1 MKQLVGLLVA
11 LAVLLGWVSSP
22 ALAQPISGPTA
33 GAELLTAP
41 FSAPIEAMTW
51 LAEAPQQNAVDAK
64 LNTEYGAKLDLNNA
78 NVQGFR
84 KFPGLYPTLARKIL
98 INAPYDDVEDVLDLP
113 GLSEQQLDILRN
125 NLDNFTVTVPDS
137 ALTEGGD
144 RFNNGVYK

>member
-22 ALAQPISGPTA
+22 AVAQPISGPIF
-33 GAELLTAP
+33 GADLL
-41 FSAPIEAMTW
+41 SAPLEATAW
-51 LAEAPQQNAVDAK
+51 LAEAPQNAVDAK
-64 LNTEYGAKLDLNNA
+64 LKTEYGAKLDLNNA

-98 INAPYDDVEDVLDLP
+98 LNAPYESVDDVLDLP
-113 GLSEQQLDILRN
+113 GLSEQQLDILRS

-137 ALTEGGD
+137 ALVEGGD

>member
-22 ALAQPISGPTA
+22 AVAQPISGA
-33 GAELLTAP
+33 DLL
-41 FSAPIEAMTW
+41 SAPLEATAW
-51 LAEAPQQNAVDAK
+51 LAEASSQNAVDAK

-78 NVQGFR
+78 NVQGFS

-98 INAPYDDVEDVLDLP
+98 LNAPYESVDDVLDLP
-113 GLSEQQLDILRN
+113 GLSEQQLNILKA

-137 ALTEGGD
+137 AFTEGGD

>member
-22 ALAQPISGPTA
+22 AVAQPISGA
-33 GAELLTAP
+33 DLL
-41 FSAPIEAMTW
+41 SAPIVATAW
-51 LAEAPQQNAVDAK
+51 LAESPQNSVDAK
-64 LNTEYGAKLDLNNA
+64 LKTEYGAKLDLNNA

-98 INAPYDDVEDVLDLP
+98 LNAPYESVDDVLDLP
-113 GLSEQQLDILRN
+113 GLSEPQLEILRK
-125 NLDNFTVTVPDS
+125 NLDNFTVTVTDS
-137 ALTEGGD
+137 ALVEGGD

>member
-11 LAVLLGWVSSP
+11 LAVLFGWVSSP
-22 ALAQPISGPTA
+22 AMAQPTSGPVF
-33 GAELLTAP
+33 GADLLSAP
-41 FSAPIEAMTW
+41 FEATAW
-51 LAEAPQQNAVDAK
+51 LAEASSENAVDAK
-64 LNTEYGAKLDLNNA
+64 LKTEYGAKLDLNNA

-98 INAPYDDVEDVLDLP
+98 LNAPYDSVDDVLDLP
-113 GLSEQQLDILRN
+113 GLSEQQVEILRA

-137 ALTEGGD
+137 AFVEGGD

>member
-11 LAVLLGWVSSP
+11 LAVLFGWVSGP
-22 ALAQPISGPTA
+22 AVAQPISGA
-33 GAELLTAP
+33 DLL
-41 FSAPIEAMTW
+41 SAPLEATAW
-51 LAEAPQQNAVDAK
+51 LAEAPQNAVDAK
-64 LNTEYGAKLDLNNA
+64 LKTEYGAKLDLNNA

-98 INAPYDDVEDVLDLP
+98 INAPYESVDDVLDLP

-137 ALTEGGD
+137 ALVEGGD

>member
-22 ALAQPISGPTA
+22 AVAQPISGPIF
-33 GAELLTAP
+33 GADIL
-41 FSAPIEAMTW
+41 SAPIVATAW
-51 LAEAPQQNAVDAK
+51 LAEAPQNAVDAK
-64 LNTEYGAKLDLNNA
+64 LETEYGSKLDLNNA

-98 INAPYDDVEDVLDLP
+98 LNAPYESVDDVLDLP
-113 GLSEQQLDILRN
+113 GLSDPQLEILRK

-137 ALTEGGD
+137 AFVEGGD

>member
-22 ALAQPISGPTA
+22 AVAQPIF
-33 GAELLTAP
+33 GADLL
-41 FSAPIEAMTW
+41 SAPIVATAW
-51 LAEAPQQNAVDAK
+51 LAESPQNAVDAK
-64 LNTEYGAKLDLNNA
+64 LKTEYGAKLDLNNA

-98 INAPYDDVEDVLDLP
+98 LNAPYESVDDVLDLP
-113 GLSEQQLDILRN
+113 GLSDPQIEILRK

-137 ALTEGGD
+137 AFVEGGD

>member
-22 ALAQPISGPTA
+22 AVAQPIF
-33 GAELLTAP
+33 GADLL
-41 FSAPIEAMTW
+41 SAPIVATAW
-51 LAEAPQQNAVDAK
+51 LAESPQNAVDAK
-64 LNTEYGAKLDLNNA
+64 LKTEYGAKLDLNNA

-98 INAPYDDVEDVLDLP
+98 LSAPYESVDDVLDLP
-113 GLSEQQLDILRN
+113 GLSDPQLEILRK

-137 ALTEGGD
+137 AFVEGGD

>member
-22 ALAQPISGPTA
+22 AVAQPISGADLLRAPVEATA
-33 GAELLTAP
+33 
-41 FSAPIEAMTW
+41 W
-51 LAEAPQQNAVDAK
+51 LAETPMGNAVDAK
-64 LNTEYGAKLDLNNA
+64 LKTEYGEKLDLNNA

-98 INAPYDDVEDVLDLP
+98 LNAPYDSVDDVLELP
-113 GLSEQQLDILRN
+113 GLSEQQLNILRT
-125 NLDNFTVTVPDS
+125 NLDNFTVTVTDP
-137 ALTEGGD
+137 ALVEGAD

>member
-22 ALAQPISGPTA
+22 ALAQPISGA
-33 GAELLTAP
+33 GVAP
-41 FSAPIEAMTW
+41 LEAMVW
-51 LAEAPQQNAVDAK
+51 LAEAPLQNAVDAK
-64 LNTEYGAKLDLNNA
+64 LKTEYGAKLDLNNA

-98 INAPYDDVEDVLDLP
+98 LNAPYDSVDDVLDLP
-113 GLSEQQLDILRN
+113 GLSDQQIDILRT
-125 NLDNFTVTVPDS
+125 NLDNFTVTLTDS
-137 ALTEGGD
+137 ALVEGGD

>member
-11 LAVLLGWVSSP
+11 LAVLLGWASAP
-22 ALAQPISGPTA
+22 AMAQSTGGLLA
-33 GAELLTAP
+33 GAPLEATA
-41 FSAPIEAMTW
+41 W
-51 LAEAPQQNAVDAK
+51 LAEAPPQNAVDAK
-64 LNTEYGAKLDLNNA
+64 LRTEYGAKLDLNNA

-98 INAPYDDVEDVLDLP
+98 LNAPYDSVEDVLDLP
-113 GLSEQQLDILRN
+113 GLTEPQLEILRN

-137 ALTEGGD
+137 AFVEGGD

>member
-22 ALAQPISGPTA
+22 AVARPISGA
-33 GAELLTAP
+33 DFLIAP
-41 FSAPIEAMTW
+41 FEATAL
-51 LAEAPQQNAVDAK
+51 LAEASSGNAVDAK
-64 LNTEYGAKLDLNNA
+64 LSTEYGAKFDLNNA

-98 INAPYDDVEDVLDLP
+98 LNAPYDDVEDILDLP
-113 GLSEQQLDILRN
+113 GLSEQQLDILRA
-125 NLDNFTVTVPDS
+125 NLDNFTVTPTDS
-137 ALTEGGD
+137 AFVEGGD